1 VRYAFIQ
8 AHRDE
13 FEVSVMCD
21 VMNVSA
27 SGYYGWRARPDSER
41 ARAKRVLQALIRQ
54 TFEDTRKTYGS
65 PRLYQHLKQN
75 GVRCGEHRVARLM
88 RDSGLVARHK
98 RQFKP
103 QTTDSS
109 HGLPVAVNLLNQ
121 DFSATRPNQK
131 WVADITFVATQEGW
145 LYLAVVLD
153 VFSRMVVGWAM
164 SERCDAELVHAA
176 LCMAHTRRCAPPGL
190 IVHSDRGSQYASQG
204 HRELLDGLGF
214 LHSMSRKGNCYD
226 NAMMESFFSSL
237 KIEEADRDDKEI
249 YLTRAIARTYL
260 FDYIETFYNRQRL
273 HSSLGYMSP
282 ANFEAAAVALLP

>member
-1 VRYAFIQ
+1 
-8 AHRDE
+8 
-13 FEVSVMCD
+13 MCA

-27 SGYYGWRARPDSER
+27 SGYYAWRSRPASARER
-41 ARAKRVLQALIRQ
+41 ANQTLQALIAQVFEQTRQ
-54 TFEDTRKTYGS
+54 TYGS
-65 PRLYQHLKQN
+65 PRMYQQLKQE
-75 GVRCGEHRVARLM
+75 GVACGEHRVARLM
-88 RDSGLVARHK
+88 REGGLVARYK

-109 HGLPVAVNLLNQ
+109 HSLPVAVNLLNQ
-121 DFSATRPNQK
+121 NFSATRPNQK

-153 VFSRMVVGWAM
+153 VFSRTVVGWAM
-164 SERCDAELVHAA
+164 SERCDAELVNAA
-176 LCMAHTRRCAPPGL
+176 LRMAHMRRRAPPGL

-204 HRELLDGLGF
+204 HRALLDGLGF

-237 KIEEADRDDKEI
+237 KIEEADRDDKEV
-249 YLTRAIARTYL
+249 YLTRAIAHTQL